1 MIQIHLDQ
9 EHAINYINRIIENTN
24 LKHKVSELE
33 KTNRELNQIIDQL
46 QTDLDDLLAD
56 EDEYVEPPMP
66 LEEEKEEEEDED
78 EEELVAVTAEE
89 FIDFIRAKLYENHL
103 KNKQSKE

>member
-1 MIQIHLDQ
+1 MIQIHLDN
-9 EHAINYINRIIENTN
+9 EHATNYINRIIENVN

-33 KTNRELNQIIDQL
+33 KANKELNQIIDQL

-56 EDEYVEPPMP
+56 EDEYIEPPLP
-66 LEEEKEEEEDED
+66 LEEKEEDDED

>member
-1 MIQIHLDQ
+1 MIQIHLDN
-9 EHAINYINRIIENTN
+9 EHAVRYINSIIENTN

-33 KTNRELNQIIDQL
+33 KANKELNQIIDQL

-56 EDEYVEPPMP
+56 EDEYIEPSLP
-66 LEEEKEEEEDED
+66 LEEDEEDKD

>member
-1 MIQIHLDQ
+1 MAFDPD
-9 EHAINYINRIIENTN
+9 AF
-24 LKHKVSELE
+24 
-33 KTNRELNQIIDQL
+33 
-46 QTDLDDLLAD
+46 LL
-56 EDEYVEPPMP
+56 
-66 LEEEKEEEEDED
+66 EEDEEDKD